1 LLAEI
6 GEASMSEL
14 PVKGFLSK
22 DEKGEKDSLCPNA
35 RGEILRINM
44 RPVSSKSVSF
54 MLLW

>member
-1 LLAEI
+1 
-6 GEASMSEL
+6 L

-22 DEKGEKDSLCPNA
+22 DEKGAKDSLCPNA